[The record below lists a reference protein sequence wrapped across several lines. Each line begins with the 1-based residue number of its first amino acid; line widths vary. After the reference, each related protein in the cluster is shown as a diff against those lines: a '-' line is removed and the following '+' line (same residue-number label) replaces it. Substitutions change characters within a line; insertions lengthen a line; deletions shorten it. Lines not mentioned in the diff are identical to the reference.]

1 MGWKAAQK
9 VFKQWKILRGDKVA
23 ISGASYNPP
32 ISCFLLFLYISRWGL
47 LISARCR
54 MHDSRD
60 AIRFSLHFSR
70 ATSLVGWRLFAG
82 DGDGGQGCGA
92 YRNNTEGYPVPK
104 SRYCWRKES
113 GKARVWDWDRNPS
126 REAQQTHEKFSAGTK
141 LVNWAPTDLI
151 TVMVIVTKVED
162 LHKSF
167 FSLFVWLMHLFAL
180 ARLSWPF
187 DNRAQ
192 NF

>member
-1 MGWKAAQK
+1 
-9 VFKQWKILRGDKVA
+9 
-23 ISGASYNPP
+23 
-32 ISCFLLFLYISRWGL
+32 
-47 LISARCR
+47 
-54 MHDSRD
+54 
-60 AIRFSLHFSR
+60 
-70 ATSLVGWRLFAG
+70 
-82 DGDGGQGCGA
+82 
-92 YRNNTEGYPVPK
+92 
-104 SRYCWRKES
+104 
-113 GKARVWDWDRNPS
+113 
-126 REAQQTHEKFSAGTK
+126 
-141 LVNWAPTDLI
+141 LI